1 MKVPSLSSPFA
12 SHRTILQFSTP
23 FSDTH
28 YMDRPH
34 STERAQGAGT
44 DTPTDR
50 PDCVVCGR
58 EAVAIDRNDA
68 AMCAKHAALF
78 VTRDYRD
85 AVADKARVVR

>member
-1 MKVPSLSSPFA
+1 
-12 SHRTILQFSTP
+12 
-23 FSDTH
+23 
-28 YMDRPH
+28 MDRPH
-34 STERAQGAGT
+34 STKRAQGSETEASAV
-44 DTPTDR
+44 R

-85 AVADKARVVR
+85 AVADKARIVR

>member
-1 MKVPSLSSPFA
+1 
-12 SHRTILQFSTP
+12 
-23 FSDTH
+23 
-28 YMDRPH
+28 MDRPH

-44 DTPTDR
+44 DAPADR

-85 AVADKARVVR
+85 AVADKARIVR

>member
-1 MKVPSLSSPFA
+1 
-12 SHRTILQFSTP
+12 
-23 FSDTH
+23 
-28 YMDRPH
+28 MDRTN
-34 STERAQGAGT
+34 STKRVQGAEAEA
-44 DTPTDR
+44 PAER

-85 AVADKARVVR
+85 SVADKARVVR